1 MFMILFCI
9 LLLSF
14 ETHGSTTTDI
24 ESAPLSFI
32 QLIENNLNTRTFA
45 IKDRKTME
53 QVGYIDTSFDDNKT
67 IQINRFQIEESH
79 RGQGYGFQ
87 GLKALLNILKPRV
100 ADEDIMIRLVVWKDN
115 IPAIKLYTKMGFE
128 KCSGKKLIEG
138 YLWMSRTLGKDYRG

>member
-1 MFMILFCI
+1 MILFFI

-24 ESAPLSFI
+24 ESRPLSFI
-32 QLIENNLNTRTFA
+32 QLIKNNLNTRTFA

-67 IQINRFQIEESH
+67 IQINRFEIEESH

-100 ADEDIMIRLVVWKDN
+100 ADEDIMIRLIVWKDN

-128 KCSGKKLIEG
+128 KCSGKELIEG
-138 YLWMSRTLGKDYRG
+138 YLWMSRTIGKDYRG